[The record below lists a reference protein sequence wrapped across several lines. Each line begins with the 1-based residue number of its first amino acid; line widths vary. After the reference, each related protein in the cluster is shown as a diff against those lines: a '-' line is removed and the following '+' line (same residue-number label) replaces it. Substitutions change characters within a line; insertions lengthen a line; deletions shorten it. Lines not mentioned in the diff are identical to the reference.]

1 MIHGIYIIKSHGHVW
16 FVFPPMKSWNLH
28 RMFLLMIQ
36 LVPRIPQRDSQRST
50 ARFID
55 VGLNAT
61 TAEKITGEMMKYIS
75 QMFKRHEK
83 MIKYS

>member
-1 MIHGIYIIKSHGHVW
+1 
-16 FVFPPMKSWNLH
+16 
-28 RMFLLMIQ
+28 MFLLMIQ
-36 LVPRIPQRDSQRST
+36 LVPQIPQRDSQRST

-61 TAEKITGEMMKYIS
+61 MDKLTGEMMKYFS
-75 QMFKRHEK
+75 QMLKRYEQ